1 MKLSSYQVK
10 NFLFLSKDI
19 KKMKFIKTLK
29 FVVPLILFVINS
41 SNQCVAFGKIL
52 FDDIEEAE
60 CKKILKSFDGSLA
73 KLPMSELI
81 VEVGKKF
88 LGTEYVGGTLDKNI
102 KSEGLIIMVTGLDC
116 VTFVENVLVMSR
128 LIKLNKLTFED
139 YKNELTKVRY
149 RNGVIDGY
157 PSRLHYFTDWIYDN
171 QQKGIVSDI
180 TESIGGIPYDKRI
193 NFMSSHV
200 NSYKQLQNNPDYL
213 HQMELIEDN
222 LNTRQLFYIPKQQLK
237 SYYDNLQNGD
247 IIATTTNIDGLDV
260 THTGLVF
267 KENGRTYFMHA
278 NIKTKEVMITN
289 DELQEYLMS
298 NSKQTGVIVA
308 RPFEIE

>member
-1 MKLSSYQVK
+1 
-10 NFLFLSKDI
+10 
-19 KKMKFIKTLK
+19 
-29 FVVPLILFVINS
+29 
-41 SNQCVAFGKIL
+41 
-52 FDDIEEAE
+52 
-60 CKKILKSFDGSLA
+60 
-73 KLPMSELI
+73 
-81 VEVGKKF
+81 
-88 LGTEYVGGTLDKNI
+88 
-102 KSEGLIIMVTGLDC
+102 
-116 VTFVENVLVMSR
+116 
-128 LIKLNKLTFED
+128 
-139 YKNELTKVRY
+139 
-149 RNGVIDGY
+149 
-157 PSRLHYFTDWIYDN
+157 
-171 QQKGIVSDI
+171 
-180 TESIGGIPYDKRI
+180 
-193 NFMSSHV
+193 
-200 NSYKQLQNNPDYL
+200 
-213 HQMELIEDN
+213 MELIEDN

>member
-1 MKLSSYQVK
+1 
-10 NFLFLSKDI
+10 
-19 KKMKFIKTLK
+19 
-29 FVVPLILFVINS
+29 
-41 SNQCVAFGKIL
+41 
-52 FDDIEEAE
+52 
-60 CKKILKSFDGSLA
+60 
-73 KLPMSELI
+73 
-81 VEVGKKF
+81 
-88 LGTEYVGGTLDKNI
+88 
-102 KSEGLIIMVTGLDC
+102 MVTGLDC